1 MGEIIINPSTDNN
14 GGVQDGTTIL
24 NDDRIYCG

>member
-1 MGEIIINPSTDNN
+1 MGEIIINPSTDN

-24 NDDRIYCG
+24 NDSQYICD